1 MARLPDFSWPRIFTG
16 LEILPPTLMVALGH
30 PWLGAATLGA
40 VLASSALQALMWVRS
55 GQERHRALLSYAQ
68 DATNMG
74 GDPTTVIAAL
84 QQREGDGVDDW
95 VPFELPPRE
104 RKAGSR
110 QDPGGTGH
118 RTSDRFGSP

>member
-1 MARLPDFSWPRIFTG
+1 MARLPDFSRPKISAG

-40 VLASSALQALMWVRS
+40 VLVFSALQSRMWVRS
-55 GQERHRALLSYAQ
+55 EQERHRALLSYAQ

-84 QQREGDGVDDW
+84 QQRAGDAVDDE
-95 VPFELPPRE
+95 VLTELPPRRE
-104 RKAGSR
+104 KGREPAGHW
-110 QDPGGTGH
+110 PH
-118 RTSDRFGSP
+118 RPPRG